1 MVVKEYEYIVEA
13 LEGYLCDELTGVICS
28 ENYRN
33 RTYEHGYR
41 NIFNEYRKLH
51 EEFETN
57 RENFTNSIQEQR
69 VREEFRD
76 QCRMKREDAKT
87 RFMNDIQACS
97 DVDINIFANDY
108 LTKLEDEEDKTVA
121 KRICLYPYL
130 VSVLR
135 ANRKGEKSDGKKI

>member
-1 MVVKEYEYIVEA
+1 MKEYEDIVTA

-33 RTYEHGYR
+33 KSYEHGYR
-41 NIFNEYRKLH
+41 NMFVEYRKLH

-57 RENFTNSIQEQR
+57 REKFTDRSQEQDAK
-69 VREEFRD
+69 EEFQHQCEMRRKDVRD
-76 QCRMKREDAKT
+76 
-87 RFMNDIQACS
+87 RFLSDIQACT
-97 DVDINIFANDY
+97 DVDIKGPLENY
-108 LTKLEDEEDKTVA
+108 LKKLDEEETKTVA

-135 ANRKGEKSDGKKI
+135 TTRKGEESNGKKI